1 MIIKIIL
8 PTFLTIWVVQRTNR
22 SLRLPMLVVK
32 NKGVKL
38 TPAMLVAMR
47 STDRALKSESS
58 ESVTR
63 GPENNGNSGQCKYV
77 FHKNM
82 LHFFDRR

>member
-1 MIIKIIL
+1 MESMIIKIIL

-22 SLRLPMLVVK
+22 PLRLPMLVVE
-32 NKGVKL
+32 NKRVKL

-47 STDRALKSESS
+47 STDVALKSESE

-63 GPENNGNSGQCKYV
+63 GPENW
-77 FHKNM
+77 
-82 LHFFDRR
+82 